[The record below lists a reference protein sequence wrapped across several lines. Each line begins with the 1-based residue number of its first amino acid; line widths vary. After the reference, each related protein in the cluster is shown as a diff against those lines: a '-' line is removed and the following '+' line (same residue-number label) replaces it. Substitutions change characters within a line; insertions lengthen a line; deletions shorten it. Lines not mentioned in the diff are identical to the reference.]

1 MLYVEHTMAS
11 LSPDLDIAL
20 TQLTERLLTN
30 DQTFA
35 QTYVMAKGQLYRTEL
50 RLCPVPRMSFPP
62 IFNPN

>member
-1 MLYVEHTMAS
+1 MAS

-20 TQLTERLLTN
+20 TQLTERLLTQ

-50 RLCPVPRMSFPP
+50 RLCPVHPSELPSDL
-62 IFNPN
+62 

>member
-1 MLYVEHTMAS
+1 MAS

-20 TQLTERLLTN
+20 TQLTERLLTQ

-50 RLCPVPRMSFPP
+50 RLCLVPPSELPADF
-62 IFNPN
+62 

>member
-1 MLYVEHTMAS
+1 MAT

-20 TQLTERLLTN
+20 TQLTERLLTQ

-50 RLCPVPRMSFPP
+50 HLCPLPP
-62 IFNPN
+62 HELPADL

>member
-1 MLYVEHTMAS
+1 MAS

-50 RLCPVPRMSFPP
+50 HLCPIPP
-62 IFNPN
+62 SELPADF